1 MEMNYVEEV
10 SSLFQARCGKI
21 ILAPEDYAQI
31 AEWEKQD
38 IPIEV
43 VAVTIDLTSY
53 QLEGVDTEIKEILWE
68 PSVNVRGSTRSA
80 RVAPPAASGS
90 SHAGRTGG

>member
-1 MEMNYVEEV
+1 MELNYVEEV

-53 QLEGVDTEIKEILWE
+53 QLEGVDTEIKSIRFFNDAVKTNFRRWLQMQDRRA
-68 PSVNVRGSTRSA
+68 SS
-80 RVAPPAASGS
+80 PPKHGN
-90 SHAGRTGG
+90 